1 MTTETQE
8 LVYAVIGDS
17 GEYSEHV
24 DWIVSA
30 FYNENDANEYCRLCQ
45 VEADRIYNDYISGEG
60 VFYKDNHYDS
70 QYRTYIC
77 GKVDYH
83 VQAVN
88 LFNFLPI

>member
-1 MTTETQE
+1 MKTETQE

-24 DWIVSA
+24 DWIVST
-30 FYNENDANEYCRLCQ
+30 FYNESDANEYCRLCQ
-45 VEADRIYNDYISGEG
+45 VEADRIYNDYLNRHVISPN
-60 VFYKDNHYDS
+60 YYDP
-70 QYRTYIC
+70 QGGYNC
-77 GKVDYH
+77 GKTNYH